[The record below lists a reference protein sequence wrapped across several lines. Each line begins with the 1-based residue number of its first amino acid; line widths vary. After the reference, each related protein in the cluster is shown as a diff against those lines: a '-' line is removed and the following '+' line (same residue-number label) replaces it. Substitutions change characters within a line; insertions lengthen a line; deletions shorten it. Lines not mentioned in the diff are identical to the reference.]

1 MRGPVL
7 VFLSLLGLL
16 PAALPARTFA
26 QSASAEAG
34 APSTNGLPGALRV
47 GAASPA
53 EAGSL
58 HVAAGLEFFSQP
70 GFIVEGRNHRRT
82 GTSTAIGWSPLSA
95 LSLSAVVLSATNHD
109 SSTNPFF
116 IAAYGDVDAS
126 VRLAGDL
133 VRRDRFAISAGARAG
148 VRLMQ
153 GDAPGARIAE
163 SASPYA
169 RGLVSIETGPAR
181 ISADAGYLSDNS
193 SNLIDTAFEPD
204 AGQRYAYG
212 ISDYDAVVGG
222 IALDFPGAR
231 IGPFAETSFRAD
243 LGADGDPSVVATG
256 GVKLWSERR
265 RMSLLLGAD
274 VGLLGTELEE
284 GRLRTP
290 DWNLVAG
297 LSVGFGARG
306 GGTTRPGPGGT
317 RNPRAGAKGAESSY
331 LLADGTLGGR
341 VRGKVLIAGS
351 NNPVVG
357 AIVEIKSANKS
368 AKTGLDG
375 KFDFP
380 AIPLGPVEV
389 TVRHP
394 RYLAHTRTALVSEAQ
409 ITTVAL
415 GLLPAPKVPAVAMLR
430 GRVTGAGGE
439 AVPGVTLIVRTAE
452 KVIKLVPAADGSFRT
467 EMPAG
472 SFAISASATGF
483 ETITQAGSTN
493 VRETREIALT
503 LVRPPPPAKLSGRVV
518 NVNKAPLAA
527 TVTVTGAQDR
537 NAALTTD
544 AKGAFSTALP
554 AGTYQ
559 VNVEAAGMAPQ
570 TMTVTLDSAKPAT
583 LNVTMKKAR

>member
-7 VFLSLLGLL
+7 VLLALVA
-16 PAALPARTFA
+16 AALPLRSFA
-26 QSASAEAG
+26 QSAGEAG
-34 APSTNGLPGALRV
+34 APSANGLPGALRV

-53 EAGSL
+53 DAGSL
-58 HVAAGLEFFSQP
+58 HVTAGFEFFSQP

-82 GTSTAIGWSPLSA
+82 GTTTAIGWSPLSA
-95 LSLSAVVLSATNHD
+95 LSLSAVVLNATNHD

-126 VRLAGDL
+126 ARLAGDL
-133 VRRDRFAISAGARAG
+133 VRRDRFAISAGARGG

-153 GDAPGARIAE
+153 GDAPGARVAE
-163 SASPYA
+163 SASPYV
-169 RGLVSIETGPAR
+169 RGLLSVEAGPAR

-193 SNLIDTAFEPD
+193 KNLIDTTFEPD

-222 IALDFPGAR
+222 LALDFPGAR

-243 LGADGDPSVVATG
+243 LGAEGDPSVIATG
-256 GVKLWSERR
+256 GVKLRSERR
-265 RMSLLLGAD
+265 RMSFLLGGD
-274 VGLLGTELEE
+274 VGLLGTELEK

-290 DWNLVAG
+290 DWNLIAG
-297 LSVGFGARG
+297 LSVGFGG
-306 GGTTRPGPGGT
+306 GGTTTRPGPGG
-317 RNPRAGAKGAESSY
+317 RRIPRAGAKGAASSY
-331 LLADGTLGGR
+331 LLADGTMGGR

-357 AIVEIKSANKS
+357 AIVEIKSANRS

-375 KFDFP
+375 KFDFH
-380 AIPLGPVEV
+380 AVPLGPVEV

-452 KVIKLVPAADGSFRT
+452 KVIKLVPAADGAFRT

-472 SFAISASATGF
+472 SFAISASAPGF
-483 ETITQAGSTN
+483 ETNTQAGSTN
-493 VRETREIALT
+493 VGETREIALT
-503 LVRPPPPAKLSGRVV
+503 MVRPPPPAKLSGRVV
-518 NVNKAPLAA
+518 NANKAPLAA

-537 NAALTTD
+537 NAALATD
-544 AKGAFSTALP
+544 AKGAFAAEMP

-559 VNVEAAGMAPQ
+559 VTVEAAGMAPQ
-570 TMTVTLDSAKPAT
+570 TMTVTLDPAKPAT